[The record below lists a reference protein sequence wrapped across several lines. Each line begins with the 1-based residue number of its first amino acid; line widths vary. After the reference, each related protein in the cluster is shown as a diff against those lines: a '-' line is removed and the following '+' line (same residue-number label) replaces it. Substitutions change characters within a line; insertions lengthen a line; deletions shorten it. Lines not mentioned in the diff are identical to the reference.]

1 VDFMNARLLAAALL
15 VVPLLAT
22 GLPTPAQGAASIG
35 VVVMHGKGGRPDG
48 LVRKLAEGLESR
60 GYRVAN
66 LDMPWSGRRQ
76 YDTDVAG
83 AEREVDDALAKLRSA
98 GATKLFV
105 AGHSQGAVFA
115 LHYATRHPLDGLV
128 IIAPGGN
135 VGTRFYQ
142 GKVGASVSRA
152 RELVA
157 SGKGGEREGF
167 DDFEGGSGTTTV
179 HTTAA
184 IYLTWFDRDGAM
196 NQMKSSSALPAALPV
211 LHVAP
216 TDDYPALQRAKR
228 EMFGALPA
236 NPLTKL
242 YEPATSHREAPTAS
256 LEEIARWTA
265 EVAVRK

>member
-1 VDFMNARLLAAALL
+1 MIPRLLAVALL
-15 VVPLLAT
+15 LVPLMST
-22 GLPTPAQGAASIG
+22 GLPVRAQGVAPIG
-35 VVVMHGKGGRPDG
+35 IVVMHGKGGRPDG
-48 LVRKLAEGLESR
+48 LVKKLADGLERR

-66 LDMPWSGRRQ
+66 LEMPWSGRRQ

-98 GATKLFV
+98 GAAKLFV

-142 GKVGASVSRA
+142 GKVGASVGRA
-152 RELVA
+152 RDLVA
-157 SGKGGEREGF
+157 SGKGGERDAF
-167 DDFEGGSGTTTV
+167 DEFEGGRGTTSVT
-179 HTTAA
+179 TTAA
-184 IYLTWFDRDGAM
+184 IYVTWFDRDGAM
-196 NQMKSSSALPAALPV
+196 NQTKSSSALPVSLPV

-216 TDDYPALQRAKR
+216 TQDYPALLRAKR
-228 EMFGALPA
+228 EMFGALPP

-242 YEPATSHREAPTAS
+242 YEPDASHREAPTAA
-256 LEEIARWTA
+256 LEEIVRWTS
-265 EVAVRK
+265 EVAARR